1 MPEAYRESSYYEG
14 GVMRIR
20 EYRLHCPGIRAAN
33 NVQTQLQNLAKRELI
48 GGVPTPVEVQSLPQ
62 HADLKSD
69 QPMFRDLAPGKW
81 STRRSD
87 SPYLRRRS

>member
-1 MPEAYRESSYYEG
+1 VNRHIMKAAPRGHANIGYTVQEFALRATFK
-14 GVMRIR
+14 
-20 EYRLHCPGIRAAN
+20 RL
-33 NVQTQLQNLAKRELI
+33 LQNLAKRELI
-48 GGVPTPVEVQSLPQ
+48 GEVPTPVEVQSYQ
-62 HADLKSD
+62 HADFKSD